1 MQRKKPHNIL
11 GVESPLQQYIQR
23 DNRIS
28 LKWRK
33 RIICKT
39 KAVHD
44 TPRKLDVRSSTR
56 HNLIEL
62 LNVRYKAKKP
72 SDIQAKKQNTYK

>member
-1 MQRKKPHNIL
+1 MQRKKTHNIL
-11 GVESPLQQYIQR
+11 GVEFPLQQYIQR

-33 RIICKT
+33 KIICKT

-56 HNLIEL
+56 HILIEL
-62 LNVRYKAKKP
+62 LNVKYKEKNP